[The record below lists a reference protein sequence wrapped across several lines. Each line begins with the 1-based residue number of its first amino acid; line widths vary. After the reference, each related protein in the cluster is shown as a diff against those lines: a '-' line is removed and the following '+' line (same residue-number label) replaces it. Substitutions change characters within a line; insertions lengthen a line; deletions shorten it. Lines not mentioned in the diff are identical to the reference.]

1 MKVRRR
7 VFTVRAS
14 RSANVDGPTF
24 KPETELGLLLELGGG
39 AGATGGGAP
48 VAILGTG
55 MGAVFIELLP
65 VKLGM
70 GKSLGGTFGFC
81 CTHVTTVGIK
91 LVKAATISDLQAAII
106 SAFAFS
112 IARATFSSIVT

>member
-1 MKVRRR
+1 
-7 VFTVRAS
+7 
-14 RSANVDGPTF
+14 
-24 KPETELGLLLELGGG
+24 
-39 AGATGGGAP
+39 
-48 VAILGTG
+48 
-55 MGAVFIELLP
+55 MGAVLIELLP

-70 GKSLGGTFGFC
+70 GKSLGGVFGFC
-81 CTHVTTVGIK
+81 CTHVNTVGIK

>member
-1 MKVRRR
+1 
-7 VFTVRAS
+7 
-14 RSANVDGPTF
+14 
-24 KPETELGLLLELGGG
+24 
-39 AGATGGGAP
+39 
-48 VAILGTG
+48 

-70 GKSLGGTFGFC
+70 GKSLGGAFGFC

-106 SAFAFS
+106 SALVLAFAFF
-112 IARATFSSIVT
+112 IACATFSSIVT

>member
-1 MKVRRR
+1 
-7 VFTVRAS
+7 
-14 RSANVDGPTF
+14 
-24 KPETELGLLLELGGG
+24 
-39 AGATGGGAP
+39 
-48 VAILGTG
+48 

-70 GKSLGGTFGFC
+70 GKSVGCAFGFC

-91 LVKAATISDLQAAII
+91 VVKASTKSDLQAAII
-106 SAFAFS
+106 LALVSAFAFS

>member
-1 MKVRRR
+1 MG
-7 VFTVRAS
+7 T
-14 RSANVDGPTF
+14 
-24 KPETELGLLLELGGG
+24 
-39 AGATGGGAP
+39 

-70 GKSLGGTFGFC
+70 GKSLGGAFGFC

-91 LVKAATISDLQAAII
+91 LVKATTITDLQVAII
-106 SAFAFS
+106 SALVSAFALS
-112 IARATFSSIVT
+112 IVRATFSSIVT

>member
-1 MKVRRR
+1 
-7 VFTVRAS
+7 
-14 RSANVDGPTF
+14 
-24 KPETELGLLLELGGG
+24 
-39 AGATGGGAP
+39 
-48 VAILGTG
+48 

-70 GKSLGGTFGFC
+70 GKSLGGAFGFC

-91 LVKAATISDLQAAII
+91 LVKAATISSLQAAII